1 MTTLK
6 EENNRFRE
14 AYNGMSQYEK
24 NKIAGED
31 NPRTRQEELA
41 LMEETAQIS
50 KNIETRHGLHRMHD
64 AIIFAAKAHE
74 GQVRKGTSMPYIVHP
89 MEVMKILTDINV
101 TKL

>member
-50 KNIETRHGLHRMHD
+50 KTLRLAMDYAECTMLL
-64 AIIFAAKAHE
+64 FLPLKL
-74 GQVRKGTSMPYIVHP
+74 
-89 MEVMKILTDINV
+89 MKDR
-101 TKL
+101 